1 MATRWS
7 EREVP
12 DQDGRTAVI
21 TGANSGLGFET
32 ARILARR
39 NMVVVLAC
47 RDIGKADEAR
57 DRILAEA
64 PTASVRTLGLDLC
77 SQASVRRAA
86 VRIMRDHAR
95 VDLLINN
102 AGAVIRRREV
112 TEDGFEKTLA
122 TNHLGAFAFTG
133 QIMERLLNTPGSRV
147 VTVSSVGHKR
157 GVMNF
162 DDLHFA
168 HGYRFNHAYFQSKLA
183 NLLFTYEL
191 QRRLAAVGA
200 PTIAV
205 AAHPGNARTAF
216 GADQLPIRIFTSP
229 RLRLLTWWMLQ
240 DSTTAALSIVRA
252 AVDPAATGGQYYGP
266 DGRNEWTG
274 HPVQVQSIPQSHDAN
289 AQQRLWELSEQMTG
303 VSYPLGDRP
312 TAPGAHHATAM

>member
-1 MATRWS
+1 MASRWT

-12 DQDGRTAVI
+12 DQDGRTVLI
-21 TGANSGLGFET
+21 TGANSGLGFEA
-32 ARILARR
+32 ARVFARR

-57 DRILAEA
+57 ERIRTEVPA
-64 PTASVRTLGLDLC
+64 ASVRTLELDLC
-77 SQASVRRAA
+77 SLASVRRAA
-86 VRIMRDHAR
+86 DRVIRDHAR

-102 AGAVIRRREV
+102 AGAVIRHREV

-133 QIMERLLNTPGSRV
+133 RILERLLDTPGSRV

-157 GVMNF
+157 GVMDF
-162 DDLHFA
+162 DDLHFTN
-168 HGYRFNHAYFQSKLA
+168 GYRFNQAYFRSKLA

-191 QRRLAAVGA
+191 QRRLAAAGA
-200 PTIAV
+200 PTTAV

-216 GADQLPIRIFTSP
+216 GGDQLPIRIFTSP

-240 DSTTAALSIVRA
+240 DPATAALPIVRA
-252 AVDPAATGGQYYGP
+252 AVDPTATGGTYYGP

-274 HPVQVQSIPQSHDAN
+274 YPVEVRSTPQSHDTD
-289 AQQRLWELSEQMTG
+289 AQQRLWELSEQLTG
-303 VSYPLGDRP
+303 VSYPFG
-312 TAPGAHHATAM
+312 HH